1 MRLSLVREKG
11 KRESWRRSTSSPKI
25 GILVLVMHTACSPNA
40 SGLEML
46 LDISDLGKRITTAL
60 VV

>member
-1 MRLSLVREKG
+1 MRELEAIHQLAKAMF
-11 KRESWRRSTSSPKI
+11 I
-25 GILVLVMHTACSPNA
+25 FVMHTACSPNA

-46 LDISDLGKRITTAL
+46 LGISNLGKRITTAR

>member
-11 KRESWRRSTSSPKI
+11 KRESWRQSTTSPKLC
-25 GILVLVMHTACSPNA
+25 ILVLVMHTACSPNA

-46 LDISDLGKRITTAL
+46 LGISDLGKRITTAL

>member
-1 MRLSLVREKG
+1 VREKG
-11 KRESWRRSTSSPKI
+11 SKRESCRRSTSSPKLC
-25 GILVLVMHTACSPNA
+25 ILVLVMHTACSPNA

-46 LDISDLGKRITTAL
+46 LGISNLGKRITTAL